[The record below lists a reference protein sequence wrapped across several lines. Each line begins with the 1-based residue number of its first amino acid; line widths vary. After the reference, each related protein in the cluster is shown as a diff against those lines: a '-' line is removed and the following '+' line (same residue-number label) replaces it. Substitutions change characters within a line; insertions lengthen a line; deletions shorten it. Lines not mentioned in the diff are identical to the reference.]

1 MKVLLDEMLP
11 VGVADLLA
19 DHQVTTAKAADY
31 AGLTNGELI
40 PCWTSTSPRRSL
52 ASCGIAATM

>member
-19 DHQVTTAKAADY
+19 DHRVTTAKAAGY

-40 PCWTSTSPRRSL
+40 RQAEQAR
-52 ASCGIAATM
+52 